1 MLWGGGYRRNNLA
14 TYLVATLFLALF
26 STPLLALT
34 LTTSAYADTTPATP
48 SATKTVDV
56 NVFIDPVISIRALD
70 STGTNPI
77 STLPL
82 AITPTST
89 GAFAKNNLILQVDST
104 NHTGY
109 NLYLTSDY
117 KTDGTTSETTPATA
131 ASYTNSLVNLTYSDT
146 ITSLANTA
154 TPENPVSEANFSA
167 ANSAYQNMWGISK
180 AWNETIHDTALSG
193 GNIANYF
200 SVPVNGTTTTLRDDV
215 DTVSSDSRTS
225 IGVGANVNTAKKVGI
240 YKNRLV
246 FTAVGNPLPVD
257 YTLTFDKNTDA
268 TVANLPEPLTDTV
281 IAQSKTFTI
290 PDVSGSGTL
299 PAMTRD
305 GYQFIGWSRSAT
317 EIIGTGTGPASPTD
331 PTQHLYVAGDSFTVL
346 SDDQS
351 GSGTTTRFTGTA
363 TAYAFWAQEYTYTL
377 NYSCGEGATDCP
389 STQTVTSTDTSY
401 TFTISSTTPELEGYD
416 FVNYTDNGAG
426 AGNEYDPGD
435 TITLTNSAST
445 KTLTANWEEK
455 PKCNVSANQICYAPN
470 ADDVVGEMPN
480 QTTVYMASSTS
491 AGSTDSAALSS
502 STTEFTL
509 YSPNFSRTGY
519 GFAGWNTKSDGTGTM
534 FGPNQTLT
542 TSDSTLTSAMQSDLG
557 SKGLTFHAIWV
568 ASAGDLQTWTGCS
581 SLTSGQVTALT
592 DSRDSQT
599 YAVAKLADDKCWT
612 IENMRYKPTAGTETT
627 SFSNV
632 TSTSY
637 QQYSL
642 TNINRTKDPLA
653 VSSQGSP
660 YYQWYSY
667 GGQYSWLSSIN
678 TTTNNSSQYYNYNTS
693 SSSYATT
700 GTTMAARNATD
711 AVKNANICPAGW
723 RLPRVAYN
731 GYINA
736 SAGSDSDFPYLN
748 NALNGSYGATSTFTG
763 SNNWRKYPNNF
774 VFAGGW
780 NGANATNRGTR
791 GYYWSSSVYNSSY
804 AYYLYFYST
813 NVDPAGNSSKRFGF
827 SVRCVYSAD

>member
-1 MLWGGGYRRNNLA
+1 MKHISNALIIGRKRSKLA
-14 TYLVATLFLALF
+14 TYFVAAFFLTLL

-34 LTTSAYADTTPATP
+34 LTTSAYADTEYP
-48 SATKTVDV
+48 SANKSLDI
-56 NVFIDPVISIRALD
+56 NVYIDPVISIRALD

-77 STLPL
+77 SALPVNV
-82 AITPTST
+82 TPTST
-89 GAFAKNNLILQVDST
+89 GTFAKNNLILQVDST
-104 NHTGY
+104 NSTGY
-109 NLYLTSDY
+109 SLYLTSDY
-117 KTDGTTSETTPATA
+117 KTDGTTSETTPVTA
-131 ASYTNSLVNLTYSDT
+131 AEYTNSLVNLTYNDT
-146 ITSLANTA
+146 ITSLASTI
-154 TPENPVSEANFSA
+154 TPENPVSETDFSTA
-167 ANSAYQNMWGISK
+167 SSTYQNMWGISK
-180 AWNETIHDTALSG
+180 AWNETFSGSTFSG
-193 GNIANYF
+193 GSATDYF
-200 SVPVNGTTTTLRDDV
+200 SVPVNGTTTTIRDDV
-215 DTVSSDSRTS
+215 DTVSNNSRTS
-225 IGVGANVNTAKKVGI
+225 VGVGVNVNTNKEAGI
-240 YKNRLV
+240 YRNRLV
-246 FTAVGNPLPVD
+246 FTSVANPLPVD
-257 YTLTFDKNTDA
+257 YTLTFDKNTSDI
-268 TVANLPEPLTDTV
+268 VANLPEPMTDTV

-290 PDVSGSGTL
+290 PNTT
-299 PAMTRD
+299 PTRE

-317 EIIGTGTGPASPTD
+317 ERQGTGSGPD
-331 PTQHLYVAGDSFTVL
+331 GLYVAGDSFTVL
-346 SDDQS
+346 SDDQTS
-351 GSGTTTRFTGTA
+351 SGTTTRFTGTA

-377 NYSCGEGATDCP
+377 NYDCGTGATDCP
-389 STQTVTSTDTSY
+389 STQTATSTDTSY
-401 TFTISSTTPELEGYD
+401 TFTIPSTTPELEGYD
-416 FVNYTDNGAG
+416 FVNYTDNGAR

-480 QTTVYMASSTS
+480 QTTVYMTSSTS
-491 AGSTDSAALSS
+491 GGNTDSTALSG

-509 YSPNFSRTGY
+509 YSPNYSRTGY
-519 GFAGWNTKSDGTGTM
+519 GFAGWNTKADGTGTM

-557 SKGLTFHAIWV
+557 SKGLIFHAIWV
-568 ASAGDLQTWTGCS
+568 PSAGDLQTWTGCS
-581 SLTSGQVTALT
+581 SLTQGSVTALT

-627 SFSNV
+627 SFS
-632 TSTSY
+632 TSNPGD

-642 TNINRTKDPLA
+642 TNIDRTLDPRA

-678 TTTNNSSQYYNYNTS
+678 TTTNGSSNYSNWNTATS
-693 SSSYATT
+693 SYTTT
-700 GTTMAARNATD
+700 GTTMAARTATD

-731 GYINA
+731 SYVDAN
-736 SAGSDSDFPYLN
+736 AGSNSDFPYLQ
-748 NALNGSYGATSTFTG
+748 NALNSQYTYTSTFAS

-774 VFAGGW
+774 VFAGRW
-780 NGANATNRGTR
+780 SGAYASDRGTR
-791 GYYWSSSVYNSSY
+791 GDYWSSSVYNSSS

-813 NVDPAGNSSKRFGF
+813 YVDPANYVSKSLGH
-827 SVRCVYSAD
+827 SVRCVYSS

>member
-1 MLWGGGYRRNNLA
+1 MYRRNNLA
-14 TYLVATLFLALF
+14 TYFVATLFLALL

-34 LTTSAYADTTPATP
+34 FTTSAYADTTPTTP
-48 SATKTVDV
+48 SATQTVDV

-180 AWNETIHDTALSG
+180 AWNETIHNTALSG

-225 IGVGANVNTAKKVGI
+225 IGVGANVNTAKKAGI

-268 TVANLPEPLTDTV
+268 TVANLPEPMTDTV
-281 IAQSKTFTI
+281 ITQSKTFTI
-290 PDVSGSGTL
+290 PNTTPTRDDYQFVGWSTSASSKQGSGSG
-299 PAMTRD
+299 PD
-305 GYQFIGWSRSAT
+305 G
-317 EIIGTGTGPASPTD
+317 
-331 PTQHLYVAGDSFTVL
+331 LYIAGDSFTVL

-363 TAYAFWAQEYTYTL
+363 TLYA
-377 NYSCGEGATDCP
+377 
-389 STQTVTSTDTSY
+389 
-401 TFTISSTTPELEGYD
+401 I
-416 FVNYTDNGAG
+416 
-426 AGNEYDPGD
+426 
-435 TITLTNSAST
+435 
-445 KTLTANWEEK
+445 WEEN
-455 PKCNVSANQICYAPN
+455 PKCNGLDPIPNQICYDKN
-470 ADDVVGEMPN
+470 GTNVVGEMPN
-480 QTTVYMASSTS
+480 QTTVYMTSSTAS
-491 AGSTDSAALSS
+491 NVTDSATLSG

-519 GFAGWNTKSDGTGTM
+519 GFAGWNTKADGTGTM
-534 FGPNQTLT
+534 FGPNQTLFSADT
-542 TSDSTLTSAMQSDLG
+542 ADMLSSLST
-557 SKGLTFHAIWV
+557 KGLVFYAIWV
-568 ASAGDLQTWTGCS
+568 PSAGSLQTWTGCS
-581 SLTSGQVTALT
+581 SLSSGQVTALT
-592 DSRDSQT
+592 DSRDSNT
-599 YAVAKLADDKCWT
+599 YAVAKLADDKCW
-612 IENMRYKPTAGTETT
+612 IVENLRYSGSGTETT
-627 SFSNV
+627 SFSTNDDIL
-632 TSTSY
+632 Y

-642 TNINRTKDPLA
+642 TNINRALDPLA
-653 VSSQGSP
+653 VSNQGSP

-667 GGQYSWLSSIN
+667 GGQYSWLSAI
-678 TTTNNSSQYYNYNTS
+678 NSSSNVTS
-693 SSSYATT
+693 
-700 GTTMAARNATD
+700 GD
-711 AVKNANICPAGW
+711 AYTSICPTGW
-723 RLPRVAYN
+723 RLPTSN
-731 GYINA
+731 GA
-736 SAGSDSDFPYLN
+736 SKDFPALQGALN
-748 NALNGSYGATSTFTG
+748 NGTTGTISTFEA

-774 VFAGGW
+774 VFAGSWG
-780 NGANATNRGTR
+780 GTRMFYRGTS
-791 GYYWSSSVYNSSY
+791 GSYWSSSASSGSN
-804 AYYLYFYST
+804 AYLLYINST
-813 NVDPAGNSSKRFGF
+813 NANPARNDFKRYGR
-827 SVRCVYSAD
+827 SVRCVYSG